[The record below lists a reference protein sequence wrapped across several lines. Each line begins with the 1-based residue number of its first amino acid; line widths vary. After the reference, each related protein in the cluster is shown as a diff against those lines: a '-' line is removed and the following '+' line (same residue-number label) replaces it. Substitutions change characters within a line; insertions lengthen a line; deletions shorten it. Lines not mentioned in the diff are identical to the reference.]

1 MTQQDAHTDGHHQWP
16 PWKRQIIR
24 GSDEDHDESACN
36 GWDEKSIQGKLVF
49 NLAAIVPTRVTLAP
63 GNDHILTGVDPY
75 GLSLSWHCPAPAWLN
90 HTGRQSGP
98 DYEALLRAP
107 PAYWSRLS
115 PVVPATLLLCSKML
129 FNFLFP
135 FETGLLF
142 EQVFVD
148 V

>member
-1 MTQQDAHTDGHHQWP
+1 M
-16 PWKRQIIR
+16 
-24 GSDEDHDESACN
+24 
-36 GWDEKSIQGKLVF
+36 F

-75 GLSLSWHCPAPAWLN
+75 GLSLSWHCPAPRVIKSY
-90 HTGRQSGP
+90 RQ
-98 DYEALLRAP
+98 AVRARLRSPATSP
-107 PAYWSRLS
+107 TAYWSRLS
-115 PVVPATLLLCSKML
+115 PVVPATLLLCSKMI

-135 FETGLLF
+135 FETGYLF